1 MANRE
6 QLIQALEQ
14 APDDLGQIMLDA
26 RNRFEAMALKGNP
39 EEGLNILAK
48 LDAQKT

>member
-1 MANRE
+1 MTNRE

-14 APDDLGQIMLDA
+14 APDDLVQIMLDT
-26 RNRFEAMALKGNP
+26 RNRFGAMTMKGNP

-48 LDAQKT
+48 LDAQKN